1 MGSGALGGEARVA
14 GVATGLGSRVGS
26 AAIHNCSRTNR
37 QAAGGRTAEICS
49 GRMDRCGSL
58 CTVCCTHKLAGW
70 WGTQACAVVDAERSA
85 CRPSALQ
92 HDAPLTQ
99 KGAPAPP
106 VQPLEN
112 RRAPESPPPPAIRPR
127 AASPRHENAH
137 SSRERAEWAGAHH
150 LRQGLTAASGGKCS
164 ALPMDLNTV
173 PDYKHG
179 RPVVD
184 QSSASR

>member
-1 MGSGALGGEARVA
+1 MRCVTSRGRSAWKTHVDLGLHGVVQLRRRRVA
-14 GVATGLGSRVGS
+14 PADVAGNNATRQQALRRRHASRGRQDRLSKGRLRETTQRHVLATG
-26 AAIHNCSRTNR
+26 T
-37 QAAGGRTAEICS
+37 
-49 GRMDRCGSL
+49 
-58 CTVCCTHKLAGW
+58 
-70 WGTQACAVVDAERSA
+70 VVDAERSA
-85 CRPSALQ
+85 CRPPPPSNT
-92 HDAPLTQ
+92 LTQ
-99 KGAPAPP
+99 KGTPAPP